1 MHSSGVQAR
10 HSACI
15 DIGWCWPVDA
25 VLWCVLHLGSH
36 RVGMPQGISVLCCCV
51 HRGWL
56 MVIAG
61 GVLRVH
67 ISVGE
72 VWLHNTVVVA
82 QHCDHVIGVRSVGL
96 SHQ

>member
-1 MHSSGVQAR
+1 
-10 HSACI
+10 
-15 DIGWCWPVDA
+15 
-25 VLWCVLHLGSH
+25 
-36 RVGMPQGISVLCCCV
+36 
-51 HRGWL
+51 